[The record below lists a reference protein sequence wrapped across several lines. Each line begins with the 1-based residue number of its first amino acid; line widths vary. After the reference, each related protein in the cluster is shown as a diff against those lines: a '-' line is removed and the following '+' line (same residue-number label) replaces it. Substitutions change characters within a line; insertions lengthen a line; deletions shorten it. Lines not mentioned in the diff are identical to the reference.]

1 MAPAAVRTT
10 SALPPP
16 PLRNGSVRLSLKM
29 ERKGPTFTPARHN
42 AARMRTALH
51 RAQTARRGPTAGG
64 RRHGRSDEGEY
75 CVFCLKGRL
84 DGRASVP
91 SALGLHSSATMAS
104 SDGNA
109 ALCIV

>member
-51 RAQTARRGPTAGG
+51 RAQTARVGQRPAAPAWAVRRG
-64 RRHGRSDEGEY
+64 RQ
-75 CVFCLKGRL
+75 VFCLKGRL

-104 SDGNA
+104 SDGSA